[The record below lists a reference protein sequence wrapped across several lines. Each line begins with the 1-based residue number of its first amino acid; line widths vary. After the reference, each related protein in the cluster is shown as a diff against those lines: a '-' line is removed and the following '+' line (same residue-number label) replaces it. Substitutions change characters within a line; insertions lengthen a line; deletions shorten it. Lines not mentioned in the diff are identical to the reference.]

1 MITPLVSSSF
11 SYRKFSCIRPTCL
24 LNLNPLGEHT
34 KEFILNTRL
43 RKPMGQS
50 RKFGL
55 NKRLRKP
62 MGQSRKDNPETLSML
77 TTQDTGRRQTK
88 QSKNKKTKHNTKKII
103 KVDCHGPH
111 QKAEVNPGAHEG

>member
-11 SYRKFSCIRPTCL
+11 SYRKFSGIRPTCL

-34 KEFILNTRL
+34 KEFV
-43 RKPMGQS
+43 
-50 RKFGL
+50 L

-62 MGQSRKDNPETLSML
+62 MGQSRNDNPETLSML